1 MGGGERKRPTGPLQ
15 ALGVVATTGVAAL
28 ILHAH
33 RLVGDLVS
41 SNNDLRVH
49 YRWTVELFFRWFK
62 CVLGCRQLLATNANG
77 VALQV
82 YAALIVS
89 LLITLRT
96 GRKPTKRTLEM
107 LQLYLQ
113 GWATVADV
121 LRHLD
126 RLTRQE
132 AKKTEG

>member
-49 YRWTVELFFRWFK
+49 YRWTVEFVTAVRGVDPYPRWMPLANQGLGEPALLF
-62 CVLGCRQLLATNANG
+62 
-77 VALQV
+77 
-82 YAALIVS
+82 YA
-89 LLITLRT
+89 
-96 GRKPTKRTLEM
+96 P
-107 LQLYLQ
+107 LYYYVTAVV
-113 GWATVADV
+113 GYF
-121 LRHLD
+121 
-126 RLTRQE
+126 TRD
-132 AKKTEG
+132 T